1 MKNLHLFSY
10 LLGCC
15 FFIQACTGNSA
26 QQRHNSVNTDEIA
39 GQLTDSIH
47 ADSVLY
53 SFVFMGCNRID
64 WKDTLSKHTNASTAN
79 LSQLSRTFNEVCNL
93 NPKPK
98 FFFFLGDLVLG
109 LSTQNKYLENQ
120 LKAWKA
126 VYYDTTF
133 SPIAQSGISMVA
145 IPGNHEMLYM
155 DKTANGK
162 REVPF
167 AQASS
172 IWLKQMQ
179 AFMPPGKIN
188 YPPPSKGAVNGNQLT
203 YSFDYE
209 NTHFVLVNTDT
220 YVPEQPQ
227 QIGLAPANWIAAD
240 IQAAKKQPGTK
251 HVFVLGHKPSYVDD
265 VKEPDEI
272 MDTSVTNVVWPA
284 MQQYQAE
291 AMLSAHSHQY
301 YRTQPTPNQTYQVIA
316 GNGGSKYTG
325 GLPKNLQFYGYSI
338 VYVMK
343 NGKVLLRSMGRSVA
357 KKDYLKT
364 VPPSVP
370 TTTRD
375 FVDISWGTTAPTWVV
390 K

>member
-1 MKNLHLFSY
+1 MKNRHFLHC
-10 LLGCC
+10 LLACC
-15 FFIQACTGNSA
+15 FLIQACTGNSPQHPNTHA
-26 QQRHNSVNTDEIA
+26 NAHSVE
-39 GQLTDSIH
+39 GQVADAIH
-47 ADSVLY
+47 ADSVLF

-109 LSTQNKYLENQ
+109 LSTRNKYLENQ

-126 VYYDTTF
+126 VYHDTTF

-155 DKTANGK
+155 DKTAKGK
-162 REVPF
+162 RELPF
-167 AQASS
+167 VQAAA
-172 IWLKQMQ
+172 IWQKEMQ

-188 YPPPSKGAVNGNQLT
+188 YPPPSKGAVDYNQLT

-227 QIGLAPANWIAAD
+227 QIGLAPAKWIAAD
-240 IQAAKKQPGTK
+240 IQAAKKQPDNK
-251 HVFVLGHKPSYVDD
+251 HVFVLGHKPCYVDD
-265 VKEPDEI
+265 VKEADDI

-301 YRTQPTPNQTYQVIA
+301 YRTQPAPNQTYQVIA
-316 GNGGSKYTG
+316 GNGGSKYAG
-325 GLPKNLQFYGYSI
+325 SLPDDLKFYGYSV

-364 VPPSVP
+364 VPASVP